1 MARGRSCP
9 ARCTTSRWPRATS
22 CTSSPG
28 VAAAGATRWSATRRW
43 SPSRS
48 GAAWSPRK
56 APGATAWSWP
66 ATARWTRPRPTTCAC
81 VSGPSGR
88 RRRRCS
94 TWGRRSRR
102 SWPTARPR
110 PASRPRP
117 GRDESDA
124 ARRDASGPQAAFWLL
139 RLRPEAALARPPR
152 KTWIKARCIATGG
165 VMSDLD
171 DDYAGAGFG
180 RPLEWGSAPAVLVVD
195 MVRAYFEPAAELYLG
210 SRDCLDATVRVL
222 AAARAGGVPVIYTRV
237 GYGPGGIDGGLFFKK
252 VGALRHFVTGAGSTL
267 GEIMPEI
274 APRPADLVITKQ
286 YASAFFG
293 TSLAAT
299 LAAGRIDTLVVCGV
313 STSGCVRATAVDAIS
328 YGYLPVVV
336 RQAVGDRDPRSE

>member
-1 MARGRSCP
+1 
-9 ARCTTSRWPRATS
+9 
-22 CTSSPG
+22 
-28 VAAAGATRWSATRRW
+28 
-43 SPSRS
+43 
-48 GAAWSPRK
+48 
-56 APGATAWSWP
+56 
-66 ATARWTRPRPTTCAC
+66 
-81 VSGPSGR
+81 
-88 RRRRCS
+88 
-94 TWGRRSRR
+94 
-102 SWPTARPR
+102 
-110 PASRPRP
+110 
-117 GRDESDA
+117 
-124 ARRDASGPQAAFWLL
+124 
-139 RLRPEAALARPPR
+139 
-152 KTWIKARCIATGG
+152 
-165 VMSDLD
+165 MSDLD

-195 MVRAYFEPAAELYLG
+195 MVRAYFEPVAELYLG
-210 SRDCLDATVRVL
+210 SRDCMDATVRVL

-274 APRPADLVITKQ
+274 DPRPAELVITKQ

-299 LAAGRIDTLVVCGV
+299 LAAGRVDTLVVCGV

-336 RQAVGDRDPRSE
+336 RQAVGDRDPRPHEASLFDLAAKYAEVWDEAAVVKRLAG